1 MKARHLLI
9 GGGMIVAS
17 VGAALATMPVTAN
30 AASPSDTSCYTC
42 SPPPPPTTDPNQLP
56 FTPSGGTT
64 PTSSSTNANANV
76 TQQQSSITSLPFT
89 GADVEEIAVVG
100 GGALV
105 VGAVLTRRRRRPR
118 S

>member
-1 MKARHLLI
+1 MKARHLLV
-9 GGGMIVAS
+9 GGGMFVAS
-17 VGAALATMPVTAN
+17 VGAALATMPVTAS
-30 AASPSDTSCYTC
+30 AATPSDTSCYTC
-42 SPPPPPTTDPNQLP
+42 TPPQTKTTDPNQLP

-64 PTSSSTNANANV
+64 SPNSNV
-76 TQQQSSITSLPFT
+76 TQQQSSVTSLPFT
-89 GADVEEIAVVG
+89 GADVEEIAVIG

>member
-42 SPPPPPTTDPNQLP
+42 TPPQTKTTDPNQLP

-64 PTSSSTNANANV
+64 ATSSNA
-76 TQQQSSITSLPFT
+76 TQQQSSVTSLPFT

-100 GGALV
+100 GVAV
-105 VGAVLTRRRRRPR
+105 VAGVLLSRRRRRAQA
-118 S
+118 

>member
-1 MKARHLLI
+1 MKARRLLV

-42 SPPPPPTTDPNQLP
+42 SPPQTKTTDPNQLP
-56 FTPSGGTT
+56 FTPSGGTA
-64 PTSSSTNANANV
+64 PTSSNT

-105 VGAVLTRRRRRPR
+105 AGVLLSRRRRRAHA
-118 S
+118 